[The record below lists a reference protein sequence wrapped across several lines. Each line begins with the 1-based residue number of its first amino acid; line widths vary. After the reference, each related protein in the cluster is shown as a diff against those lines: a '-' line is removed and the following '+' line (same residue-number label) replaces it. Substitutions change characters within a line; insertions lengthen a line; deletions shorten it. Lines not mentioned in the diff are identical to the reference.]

1 MSIGLQK
8 RSPPTPTPTPKI
20 QVLSEKEHTSASV
33 QTRVHG
39 QVMNRGK
46 DEREA
51 IVSGM
56 PLATQIIQA
65 KHFSFWSLQL
75 PFFSTWVFSFKSFGR
90 HLTSKTEIAGFERN
104 SPIYGVIV
112 LVLRSSTVM
121 RNYHRHGLCREE
133 LTLLGKFRTRESTFK
148 NADSHTYAVAV
159 GFSLFKQTLC
169 FGLACEGPV
178 TVPLRSIAWR
188 VQ

>member
-1 MSIGLQK
+1 MRLPFWKHYFHRFHDVHFVNWVTKAQ
-8 RSPPTPTPTPKI
+8 PPPPHPTPPPPPPILHPKI

-65 KHFSFWSLQL
+65 EHFSFWSLQL
-75 PFFSTWVFSFKSFGR
+75 PFLSTWVFSVKSFGR
-90 HLTSKTEIAGFERN
+90 HLTSKTEIAGLERN

-112 LVLRSSTVM
+112 PVLRSSTVM
-121 RNYHRHGLCREE
+121 SNYPRHGLWKE
-133 LTLLGKFRTRESTFK
+133 LTLLVKFRTRESTF
-148 NADSHTYAVAV
+148 
-159 GFSLFKQTLC
+159 
-169 FGLACEGPV
+169 
-178 TVPLRSIAWR
+178 
-188 VQ
+188 